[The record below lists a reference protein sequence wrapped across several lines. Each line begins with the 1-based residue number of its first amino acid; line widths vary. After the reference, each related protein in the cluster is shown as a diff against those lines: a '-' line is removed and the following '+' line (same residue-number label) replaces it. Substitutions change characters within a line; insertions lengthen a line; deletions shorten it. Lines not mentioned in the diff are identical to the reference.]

1 VQGVG
6 CKEHR
11 TNRILLPLLGG
22 GEACRAEALRRESG
36 RGSGKIRETLG
47 PHLRLPLRGEETG
60 VSRLRP
66 FDRLRATAGQ
76 GSQKSEAYFVIH
88 RLALPRPKPIG
99 EGGTGESSC
108 RLFGEQPLRYRL
120 LSGLCRVRSPN
131 ELFMIPDTRPLVPDS
146 QGKVYS
152 IKPCR
157 LNLPQP

>member
-1 VQGVG
+1 MAGDNEGVIKAGRKVQGVG

-22 GEACRAEALRRESG
+22 
-36 RGSGKIRETLG
+36 
-47 PHLRLPLRGEETG
+47 GEETG